1 MINIIDA
8 GMNTAKFDNKVFTK
22 EWLHR
27 NTTFSYPVNVV
38 GLGDFDESIN
48 HLAIIPNGNY
58 VWKPCRGRK
67 SWGVALIEKRV
78 DGFRVY
84 PSNEIISSEA
94 MILEL
99 TRIKKLAIS
108 EDREAKRFKQWFAE
122 EWIYPH
128 ERFHKFTDDVRLP
141 PLIRVC
147 GRDRVHFVT
156 LSPVYLNL
164 SGIAPTGF
172 KQRKYIW
179 MDFDGVIMKADNL
192 NLKHAGDLTKRIVA
206 ERTVG
211 ESFCGE
217 KIDGIRELVNQIDSE
232 ISPKLKYNDHRSWS
246 VDGIFDQNNNFIVI
260 EINKAAAPEF
270 IGVTWKAKRRT

>member
-38 GLGDFDESIN
+38 GLGNFDESVN
-48 HLAIIPNGNY
+48 HLTMIPKGSY

-67 SWGVALIEKRV
+67 SWGVALVEKNSG
-78 DGFRVY
+78 GFKVY
-84 PSNEIISSEA
+84 PSNEIISSED

-99 TRIKKLAIS
+99 TRIKRLAIS
-108 EDREAKRFKQWFAE
+108 EDREARRFKTWFAE
-122 EWIYPH
+122 EWVYPH
-128 ERFHKFTDDVRLP
+128 ERFHKFTNDVRLP
-141 PLIRVC
+141 PIIRAC
-147 GRDRVHFVT
+147 GRDKVHFIT

-179 MDFDGVIMKADNL
+179 MDFDGVIMKEKDL
-192 NLKHAGDLTKRIVA
+192 NLEHAGDLTKRIVK
-206 ERTVG
+206 ERSV
-211 ESFCGE
+211 EDSFCGE

-246 VDGIFDQNNNFIVI
+246 VDGIFDRDNRFIVI

-270 IGVTWKAKRRT
+270 IGVTWNKRRP

>member
-1 MINIIDA
+1 MKNIIDA

-22 EWLHR
+22 EWLRR
-27 NTTFSYPVNVV
+27 NTTFSYPENVV
-38 GLGDFDESIN
+38 GLGDFDDSIKN
-48 HLAIIPNGNY
+48 LADLPSGNY

-67 SWGVALIEKRV
+67 SWGVALVDKNS
-78 DGFRVY
+78 DGFKVY
-84 PSNEIISSEA
+84 PSNEIISFED
-94 MILEL
+94 MVLEL

-128 ERFHKFTDDVRLP
+128 KRFHKFTDDVRLP
-141 PLIRVC
+141 PLIRAC
-147 GRDRVHFVT
+147 GRDKVHFIT

-179 MDFDGVIMKADNL
+179 MDFDGVIMKAANL

-232 ISPKLKYNDHRSWS
+232 ISPKLKYNDYRSWS
-246 VDGIFDQNNNFIVI
+246 VDGIFDQNNKFIVI

-270 IGVTWKAKRRT
+270 IGVTWGKR